1 MHRMFETEISQD
13 GEIRLPDEIRHDLG
27 IENARK
33 VIVLVDDGLLRII
46 PLRMSLDYRHLPQA
60 PSAFLP
66 MIRFARLRSCPAWLR
81 TTSSFPTPVWPS
93 STRSS
98 PSTT

>member
-46 PLRMSLDYRHLPQA
+46 PLRMSLEEVRGSA
-60 PSAFLP
+60 PALSNLSEDFDEEIETAIELA
-66 MIRFARLRSCPAWLR
+66 IREKYG
-81 TTSSFPTPVWPS
+81 
-93 STRSS
+93 
-98 PSTT
+98 